1 VILARPGYATIG
13 YALLT
18 NEEELVA
25 ATADSADGRGPEAG
39 RGTSTV
45 QRLGFEAGTVVQELG
60 YDDDCDEE
68 FRSAVIEVTGEA
80 FVGEDADDIVDVVLL
95 WWRYEDGD
103 LVDALVD
110 ALTDLKAG
118 GVVWLMTPK
127 VGRDGYVDASD
138 VAEAAP
144 TAGLATTSS
153 LAVTDDWSAT
163 KLVMPK
169 SPRGRR

>member
-1 VILARPGYATIG
+1 M
-13 YALLT
+13 
-18 NEEELVA
+18 
-25 ATADSADGRGPEAG
+25 TADSADGKTGPA
-39 RGTSTV
+39 S
-45 QRLGFEAGTVVQELG
+45 RLGFEAGTVVQELG
-60 YDDDCDEE
+60 YDEDCDDAFRDSVIEATGEE
-68 FRSAVIEVTGEA
+68 FVDENA
-80 FVGEDADDIVDVVLL
+80 EDVVDVVLL
-95 WWRYEDGD
+95 WWRDDDGD

-153 LAVTDDWSAT
+153 LSVSENWSAT

-169 SPRGRR
+169 SPRVRR